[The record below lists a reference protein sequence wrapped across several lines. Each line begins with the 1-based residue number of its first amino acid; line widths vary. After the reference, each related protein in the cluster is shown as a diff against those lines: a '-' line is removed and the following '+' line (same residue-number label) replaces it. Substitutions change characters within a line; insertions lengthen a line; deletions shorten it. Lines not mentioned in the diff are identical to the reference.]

1 MAQALIAVQRSSE
14 GERMVTDAKHMVLLQ
29 NRPSLF
35 SRSDYD
41 LWILDRLM
49 KPFAAGDID
58 DDEMFVVEVSEQEES
73 VTPYLAVQQQQ
84 RQPDQLFRMTPDTHI
99 VSFAPKYR
107 VAFVVDK
114 SPSMSVV
121 DDSSG
126 KAKTLGSVAFETL
139 CKCLDGLCRP
149 FSVPSSLARG
159 PLYQIK
165 PVVYVSV
172 IAECGSSYFRGAQS
186 ASAAKH
192 AAAHPTRVLIQEV
205 VVTESNLE
213 ALCERLYDALSAY
226 EHDMVQQRQKDS
238 RNAAEAAEETTAVRE
253 MPSEAVDGAIQP
265 DPVELAEAS
274 GKLDGGGDSDVPL
287 NLHTVYQAIG
297 TALTAVELM
306 PSDCMPSI
314 VLLTDG
320 VIGAVGAGEA
330 VARDAVL
337 KLSAY
342 NAIFTVI
349 QIGSSKGFSAGV
361 NFGHVADNE
370 FLRFLAIAAEGTFLY
385 SSDCD
390 YLDTAVPGEPTPLPN
405 FYHRH
410 LLMRKYKLAKLAAEN
425 RYRLVNGTRRE
436 RPVDC
441 PRGRLLNATVDTTQ
455 TITPEELAFPWDPA
469 SKPPLV
475 AEILCGYRDYPISV
489 DLSHVVRAR
498 LQEGFVL
505 RSVNV
510 AARRSHRAHS
520 KVEIILMMPWF
531 PNVTILY
538 TIKTT
543 WAHSSEHQSVLAP
556 RPHSKPPR
564 IELNILAQHAFA
576 ILFINVQTLDEK
588 TSYPSHTMQAKLLKL
603 LRFLRRIYEVD
614 DAFKVIVSF
623 EAKYALS
630 AIPHDAR
637 VFNNAEPAAIAGPVT
652 ASQNNYWQVLTK
664 IMEGHAESFVQ
675 LSRDVVLRSTSGGAE
690 NVWTSR
696 HQVAAMYLH
705 DYLAA
710 EWRSFSVGK
719 GVYVKLVHSQQEMH
733 AERPELYEQE
743 SATNAPTG
751 FCVLHIIGENEC
763 LATLKLT
770 FFKVAP
776 AQRYEI
782 LEGLSA
788 AVTSIEHILR
798 NSGVAF
804 RPLIVCKKPVAQ
816 MLVRYVPVDQ
826 DDDDEFSTENTGH
839 DIPLPSLGNVAY
851 PNPRFT
857 SLLESFESRF
867 IPHTATKGYLRSN
880 RFLWLADLN
889 PEEIRRPVYT
899 PSPLLASSKSERMP
913 LDELAF
919 NLMYY
924 KRLEE
929 GFVPVS
935 EAPGCLT
942 LYREAHILR
951 FGRGDGDAANGPA
964 TTICAIQFVLI
975 NDRRHKTVVTELSVE
990 PIADGPAGAEVAVD
1004 DRRRAEAYTV
1014 PVLFRQH
1021 YLVVKDR
1028 ILEQDRHLLGKLYT
1042 FDKIHAIGRSSTGTS
1057 AESFPDIFSGS
1068 RKPQLLKK
1076 MGPDRSSTV
1085 VSTPFKLGSVL
1096 REGRFS
1102 ALAFRFP
1109 VIVEPTTPA
1118 IPEPGDDAEQVA
1130 AAFFPPTAAG
1140 SVVRSVPTSPPGTP
1154 VLARATGLA
1163 KTLKGGAGDP
1173 LTTPPSAARPGL
1185 TGIVTGAVSSDG
1197 TPNARSSNL
1206 YLRGAG
1212 KTGGG
1217 GHAGGGSDSHLFLSI
1232 PRQKS
1237 EIPTL
1242 PLALQS
1248 PGHWHSTEEVFQAKT
1263 ARDRV
1268 NIALCKYVKGM
1279 LGAITDAEVP
1289 LLDSWAATHAPTT
1302 AGVESTSTLY
1312 PPVLNDVAFRE
1323 ACGWDFL
1330 GRVKSAVEAIMERA
1344 AKRHTEAQNVQSQA
1358 SQRVLSTALADSK
1371 CYVKVRDA
1379 DSFLLV
1385 FAPIYPSP
1393 LSSTLQTVSETA
1405 EPAAF
1410 GFLTLTVVECMRPR
1424 LPPTG
1429 IPITGALPFRPI
1441 SQDVPRMASVRVCQ
1455 SSTALND
1462 GMPLLEGAAS
1472 GLDDL
1477 DLNSF
1482 EVDAL
1487 QPDKS
1492 PQRLSQFA
1500 QDFIAMMKEGFGSAF
1515 TKSVYAALLQGFDVD
1530 PLDLDKAIGACVETS
1545 IDIDLTNY
1553 LNVRLLMAKSESD
1566 SDQPEAKQ
1574 QDDGQDATQARFREL
1589 LDEFLAPV
1597 PCFSC
1602 QTQNVFFYRPK
1613 TEAPMQLANGA
1624 PLTAPLVAQR
1634 TASVGGAGTTA
1645 AAFTLAPPTPT
1656 PLLARKTQ
1664 TPVQSMLHLD
1674 IPGHHRATA
1683 STEFDR
1689 LSQVLE
1695 CAGTPLFVRTECSFM
1710 KRNMSDADHLQIPAA
1725 KLPTSYLL
1733 PKERTQQAAR
1743 DGRAESTLDF
1753 TPVAV
1758 GTDFSPVQSVDGTR
1772 AVLHL
1777 LCLTVPALDR
1787 SARDDANAPLD
1798 FVDGGTP
1805 PPPGTF
1811 QGISPSSRRRAN
1823 GSQSSGSVADDDK
1836 NRITESRSLLAHD
1849 KQKALDE
1856 MTTKIEAML
1865 DDEVMCAL
1873 LPLEPITESTLR
1885 LVEGILRRRHGRD
1898 SSAVQLGSDSLN
1910 LIPTVTDSD
1919 PSLAV
1924 SVPLSFVR
1932 GELEIDLFGQEF
1944 EGLDIG
1950 FGTVR
1955 KMGDVFYIRDEG
1967 MAAKDVDP
1975 FVSAV
1980 VPQGPVVE
1988 SPGAFDPVHGLGISL
2003 DGDGPLKFGGGNNSE
2018 SAQREASTEVPTSP
2032 AAVPRPSRPRFW
2044 LIARIADMSVQV
2056 SFFSREVAGYRRLA
2070 IVSKLREGITNCCER
2085 VNRMY
2090 LLSQLNDTH
2099 VAHRYLIP
2107 MVVPNEDASSSGSST
2122 NILFRGRD
2130 TDDEDM
2136 ATSPSPVS
2144 EGCAVKSRF
2153 EPGRFACSLVF
2164 RHAFK
2169 LHWRLKPTQALSTI
2183 VVALQAFAIA
2193 NRKDMF
2199 VFAARR
2205 SVFYMHVSIE
2215 ETDGGSR
2222 DKDAAASANDVLEP
2236 LMDDLTGGYFNR
2248 PGAESP
2254 RAGPASPMMRRS
2266 TVSSI
2271 AAQSASSIALSPH
2284 RPVRQPECSLVLD
2297 VFGIDPPGHEIT
2309 VELLSMIQVKINSL
2323 TQHVV
2328 GSFLARNMSMKL
2340 TGPDLD
2346 FILPAGSGNDPAL
2359 LEWFRLPTY
2368 VHSPYLFLLLL
2379 RQAVPLLHP
2388 LGGADVIGGL
2398 TERYG
2403 KVYGW
2408 ADRVGGDS
2416 EFGVSGNNRTPYEIQ
2431 FADFACMYNCMPTRN
2446 PTPLEAALGPGIMC
2460 VCFALLD
2467 SHGKVMVEAPCVN
2480 VEGTEGKPLTQE
2492 EMFRPFADGGPARIG
2507 ALNEW
2512 SGYKLAIEVWC
2523 HGGINLTGASK
2534 RLDAAVR
2541 NSILDYAIEYTVGA
2555 LRASNLAEKRA
2566 LRFVNSLAEAIDV
2579 PFASVS
2585 TGSTGMGDVP
2595 IVQLPRS
2602 AASTPAS
2609 SPDGSKPQSLSDEE
2623 GTGFSQF
2630 YATAIKVLAVAAE
2643 DSDTETVKRLV
2654 SPVTLPSWIIEEF
2667 VGEVQELLA
2676 STPTVTDTR
2685 CMKLRTQPVDSLL
2698 PQQAGLQFEEFRP
2711 TKRATGYARQSSSM
2725 SLMGSMTEERADEV
2739 YVTVACLEHVHVRN
2753 GNRRRQA
2760 SDGTEQKGPTAI
2772 DGTTAQSLLIGHP
2785 TRFPQ
2790 HEDSDSDASS
2800 NAAWQIGTHRRRV
2813 SRASRSIAVMSL
2825 NGPVTSSPMAAP
2837 RGSLDEESP
2846 MLNSAALHPALPEL
2860 GMRSRFLL
2868 MTIRNNQVTVY
2879 TYNWRPAIV
2888 EVMFTQVL
2896 RVISWNHL
2904 RIQFLEKE
2912 FALLQQKGLS
2922 ARNMSFR
2929 VPSEPVE
2936 NDCDPVPPSYG
2947 GDTSAMAMATQFQ
2960 QKIAANSTM
2969 DSSTST
2975 DPGARL
2981 AKGMDID
2988 ILQRHA
2994 VEFLDW
3000 LVRHLKRQNAYQDAA
3015 AAKESVSRAAST
3027 SALLT
3032 SPFLSSEIANSS
3044 AAAKRGA
3051 GPHAVTASD
3060 IATIL
3065 RSVHLLHFVKY
3076 PIMFTEL
3083 REQLV
3088 AASHMSCRPGDQTS
3102 DELFARDLAHSPAV
3116 GTPASATP
3124 SASGPAGDI
3133 DERESVQWY
3142 RHMLDVYMTDY
3153 ISYLQHLGLKHVAQ
3167 NDVPVA
3173 ARFFPPASL
3182 TPHYWTG
3189 NTVGVE
3195 TDVAYLVQWFANGV
3209 IVAQVGVDGIFG
3221 CINVYT
3227 LALPSEPG
3235 RGRFQPDQLPG
3246 AVEGQCDGAFED
3258 ACRKLK
3264 AYVHLNSYLYDFHLR
3279 YFQRILER
3287 RVPHPLPVDLLLVMK
3302 NFTLFNPRKANY
3314 ARSRIHRGSC
3324 VIDEGQVSSS
3334 LFQYILKNP
3343 LRYGFCPVM
3352 MRGQPIAC
3360 SLTSISPDFS
3370 RPGSGKIDAAEQP
3383 ENVYT
3388 LIVYS
3393 SAADDSI
3400 SHTTDAQ
3407 VRGDDPQQQP
3417 QQQQQ
3422 PRAAHQRKSSAG
3434 SSTSGKLC
3442 LRYFLLVVNRNPFPH
3457 PEADNN
3463 RSTAMGT
3470 AMLYDPLHEY
3480 LAEGYYLKD
3489 IVRHAERKVDRLIE
3503 QAIRYY
3509 GRDNLW
3515 RQLVRKQDP
3524 ASVAALES
3532 PAGTHTDDGIY
3543 EWAKLFLEKIE
3554 PNSRPLQAIDPGVA
3568 ALLATPRIP
3577 WMKLL
3582 DHFEKVYSENART
3595 LRESESDKRRHL
3607 VLLNPRNE
3615 DYLLHFVVELH
3626 RPSHAAL
3633 KPPGSPSVGPLPQT
3647 TSGHLLSPT
3656 YAGNGTGPSPTSASN
3671 PSTHLRAS
3679 SASSATDPRFG
3690 PLRRG
3695 SGNSDASATYFAQP
3709 AAASA
3714 TSPSRSLAGGDAAD
3728 NNNADDLHAEVD
3740 VFAVSR
3746 EGVVDELEYDH
3757 ISQVVTTISAWLWRE
3772 TALNIARKK

>member
-1 MAQALIAVQRSSE
+1 
-14 GERMVTDAKHMVLLQ
+14 MVVLQ
-29 NRPSLF
+29 KQPSLF
-35 SRSDYD
+35 SRSDND

-49 KPFAAGDID
+49 KPFAAKDFD

-73 VTPYLAVQQQQ
+73 TTPLHPAQQQQ
-84 RQPDQLFRMTPDTHI
+84 HQPDQLFRMTPDTHI
-99 VSFAPKYR
+99 VSFGPRYR

-149 FSVPSSLARG
+149 FSVPSSLAHG
-159 PLYQIK
+159 PVYVK
-165 PVVYVSV
+165 PIVYVSV
-172 IAECGSSYFRGAQS
+172 IAECGSSYFRGSQS

-192 AAAHPTRVLIQEV
+192 AAAHSTRVLIQEV

-226 EHDMVQQRQKDS
+226 EHDMVQARQKDA
-238 RNAAEAAEETTAVRE
+238 RHAAEAAEQTSLLREIPNETG
-253 MPSEAVDGAIQP
+253 DGAIPP
-265 DPVELAEAS
+265 DPAELAEVS
-274 GKLDGGGDSDVPL
+274 GKADGGGDSDVPL

-306 PSDCMPSI
+306 PTDCMPSV

-349 QIGSSKGFSAGV
+349 QIGSSKGFNAGV

-390 YLDTAVPGEPTPLPN
+390 YLDNAVPGEPTPLPN

-475 AEILCGYRDYPISV
+475 AEILCGYRDYPISA

-543 WAHSSEHQSVLAP
+543 WTHSGEHQSVLAP

-588 TSYPSHTMQAKLLKL
+588 TSYASHTMQAKLLKL
-603 LRFLRRIYEVD
+603 HKFLRRIYEVD

-623 EAKYALS
+623 ETKYALS
-630 AIPHDAR
+630 AIPHDVR
-637 VFNNAEPAAIAGPVT
+637 VFNNAETAAIAGPAT

-664 IMEGHAESFVQ
+664 IMEGHADSFVQ

-719 GVYVKLVHSQQEMH
+719 GVYVKLVHSRQQTH
-733 AERPELYEQE
+733 AERPEMDERE
-743 SATNAPTG
+743 SAANAPTG

-770 FFKVAP
+770 FFEVAP

-782 LEGLSA
+782 LEGLA
-788 AVTSIEHILR
+788 ADVTNIEHILR

-816 MLVRYVPVDQ
+816 MLVRFVPVDQ
-826 DDDDEFSTENTGH
+826 DDNDEASADQTAHE
-839 DIPLPSLGNVAY
+839 IAPPSLANVAY
-851 PNPRFT
+851 PNLRFT

-867 IPHTATKGYLRSN
+867 IPHAATKGHLRTN
-880 RFLWLADLN
+880 RFLWLADLD

-899 PSPLLASSKSERMP
+899 PSHLLASSKSERMP

-942 LYREAHILR
+942 LYREAQIPR
-951 FGRGDGDAANGPA
+951 FGRGDGDSANGPA

-990 PIADGPAGAEVAVD
+990 PIADGPAGAEVSVD

-1042 FDKIHAIGRSSTGTS
+1042 FDKIHAIGRSSAGDGKK
-1057 AESFPDIFSGS
+1057 FPDIFSGS
-1068 RKPQLLKK
+1068 RKPQILKK

-1109 VIVEPTTPA
+1109 VIVEPTPA
-1118 IPEPGDDAEQVA
+1118 SIPEPGDDAEQVA
-1130 AAFFPPTAAG
+1130 AAYFPPTAAG
-1140 SVVRSVPTSPPGTP
+1140 SVVRSVPTSPPRTP
-1154 VLARATGLA
+1154 VLVRATGLA
-1163 KTLKGGAGDP
+1163 KTLKGGAGDTP
-1173 LTTPPSAARPGL
+1173 TTPPSAARPGL
-1185 TGIVTGAVSSDG
+1185 MGNITGAVSSDG

-1212 KTGGG
+1212 KAGSG
-1217 GHAGGGSDSHLFLSI
+1217 GHTGAGSDPHLFLSI

-1237 EIPTL
+1237 EVPNL

-1248 PGHWHSTEEVFQAKT
+1248 PGHWQSTEEVFQAKT

-1268 NIALCKYVKGM
+1268 NLALCKYVKGM
-1279 LGAITDAEVP
+1279 LGAITDAEVA
-1289 LLDSWAATHAPTT
+1289 LLDSWAATQAPTT

-1312 PPVLNDVAFRE
+1312 PPVLNDAAFRE

-1330 GRVKSAVEAIMERA
+1330 GRVKSAVVALMEKA
-1344 AKRHTEAQNVQSQA
+1344 ATRSREVENSQSQPM
-1358 SQRVLSTALADSK
+1358 QRVLSTALTESK

-1379 DSFLLV
+1379 ESFLLV
-1385 FAPIYPSP
+1385 FAPIYSST
-1393 LSSTLQTVSETA
+1393 LSSTSQTVSESA
-1405 EPAAF
+1405 EPAEF
-1410 GFLTLTVVECMRPR
+1410 GFLTLTVVECVRPR

-1429 IPITGALPFRPI
+1429 IPITGALPFQPI
-1441 SQDVPRMASVRVCQ
+1441 IQEVARIASVRVCQ
-1455 SSTALND
+1455 SSTALED

-1477 DLNSF
+1477 DLNSS
-1482 EVDAL
+1482 EDDTR
-1487 QPDKS
+1487 QTDKVT
-1492 PQRLSQFA
+1492 QQLSQFA
-1500 QDFIAMMKEGFGSAF
+1500 QDFIGIMKEGFACAF

-1566 SDQPEAKQ
+1566 SGETEAEQ

-1602 QTQNVFFYRPK
+1602 QTRNVFFYRPK
-1613 TEAPMQLANGA
+1613 PETPLDLSNGA

-1634 TASVGGAGTTA
+1634 TASVGGAGNIA
-1645 AAFTLAPPTPT
+1645 AGFTLAPPAPA

-1664 TPVQSMLHLD
+1664 TPIQSMLHLD
-1674 IPGHHRATA
+1674 IPGHHRVAA

-1710 KRNMSDADHLQIPAA
+1710 KQNMSDADHLQIPAA
-1725 KLPTSYLL
+1725 KLPASYLL

-1758 GTDFSPVQSVDGTR
+1758 GTDFSPVQSADGTR

-1787 SARDDANAPLD
+1787 SARDDANAAAD
-1798 FVDGGTP
+1798 SVDGGTP

-1811 QGISPSSRRRAN
+1811 QGISPSSRRRSN
-1823 GSQSSGSVADDDK
+1823 GSQSSSSGADDDK
-1836 NRITESRSLLAHD
+1836 NRSIESRSLLADD
-1849 KQKALDE
+1849 KKKALNE
-1856 MTTKIEAML
+1856 MTRKIEAML

-1873 LPLEPITESTLR
+1873 LPLEPIKESTLR
-1885 LVEGILRRRHGRD
+1885 LVEGILCRRHGRD
-1898 SSAVQLGSDSLN
+1898 SSAVQLSPDSLN

-1924 SVPLSFVR
+1924 AVPLSFVR

-1950 FGTVR
+1950 FGIVR

-1967 MAAKDVDP
+1967 TAAKDADC
-1975 FVSAV
+1975 FVPAV
-1980 VPQGPVVE
+1980 VRQGPVVE
-1988 SPGAFDPVHGLGISL
+1988 SPGALDPVHGLGISL
-2003 DGDGPLKFGGGNNSE
+2003 DGDGPLKLESRSDSE
-2018 SAQREASTEVPTSP
+2018 AAQREALTELPASP
-2032 AAVPRPSRPRFW
+2032 ASVSRPSRPRFW
-2044 LIARIADMSVQV
+2044 LIAVIVDTTVQV
-2056 SFFSREVAGYRRLA
+2056 SFFSREVGGYRRLA

-2090 LLSQLNDTH
+2090 LLTQLNETH

-2107 MVVPNEDASSSGSST
+2107 SVVPSEEASSSGSST

-2144 EGCAVKSRF
+2144 EGSAVKSRF

-2199 VFAARR
+2199 VFAAGR

-2215 ETDGGSR
+2215 ETEGGNR

-2236 LMDDLTGGYFNR
+2236 QMDDLTGGYFNR

-2254 RAGPASPMMRRS
+2254 RGAASPMMRRS

-2284 RPVRQPECSLVLD
+2284 RPVRQPECSLVLG
-2297 VFGIDPPGHEIT
+2297 VFGVDPPGHEIT
-2309 VELLSMIQVKINSL
+2309 VELVSMIQVKINSL

-2359 LEWFRLPTY
+2359 IEWFRLPTY

-2379 RQAVPLLHP
+2379 RQAVPWLHP

-2398 TERYG
+2398 TDRYG
-2403 KVYGW
+2403 EVYGW

-2416 EFGVSGNNRTPYEIQ
+2416 EFGISGNRTPYEIQ

-2480 VEGTEGKPLTQE
+2480 VEGSEGKPLTKE
-2492 EMFRPFADGGPARIG
+2492 EVFRPFADGGPARIG

-2512 SGYKLAIEVWC
+2512 SGHKLAVEVWC
-2523 HGGINLTGASK
+2523 HGGINIAGASK

-2541 NSILDYAIEYTVGA
+2541 NTIFDYAIEYTVGA

-2566 LRFVNSLAEAIDV
+2566 LRFVDSLAEAIDV

-2585 TGSTGMGDVP
+2585 TGSSGMGDVP
-2595 IVQLPRS
+2595 VVQLPRS
-2602 AASTPAS
+2602 ATSTPAS
-2609 SPDGSKPQSLSDEE
+2609 SPDASKPQSPGGEE
-2623 GTGFSQF
+2623 GAGFSQF
-2630 YATAIKVLAVAAE
+2630 YATASKVLAVAAE

-2676 STPTVTDTR
+2676 STPTVTDTT
-2685 CMKLRTQPVDSLL
+2685 CMKLKAQPVNSSLSE
-2698 PQQAGLQFEEFRP
+2698 QAVLEFEEFRP
-2711 TKRATGYARQSSSM
+2711 TKRTTGYARQSSSL
-2725 SLMGSMTEERADEV
+2725 SLMGSMAEERADDV
-2739 YVTVACLEHVHVRN
+2739 YVTVACLEHIHLRN
-2753 GNRRRQA
+2753 GNRRRQT
-2760 SDGTEQKGPTAI
+2760 SDGSEQKFLTAT
-2772 DGTTAQSLLIGHP
+2772 DGTPAQSSLIGHAI
-2785 TRFPQ
+2785 RFPQ

-2813 SRASRSIAVMSL
+2813 SRASRSIATMSL
-2825 NGPVTSSPMAAP
+2825 NGPVASSPVPAP

-2860 GMRSRFLL
+2860 GTRSRFLL
-2868 MTIRNNQVTVY
+2868 MTIRNNEVSVY

-2888 EVMFTQVL
+2888 EVIFTQVL

-2922 ARNMSFR
+2922 ARHMSFR
-2929 VPSEPVE
+2929 VPSETVE
-2936 NDCDPVPPSYG
+2936 NEYDPVPPSYG

-2969 DSSTST
+2969 APQSVDSSAST
-2975 DPGARL
+2975 DPGAKL

-3000 LVRHLKRQNAYQDAA
+3000 LVRHLKRHNAYQDAA

-3032 SPFLSSEIANSS
+3032 SPFLSSEITNSS
-3044 AAAKRGA
+3044 TAAKRGA
-3051 GPHAVTASD
+3051 GTHAVTASD

-3076 PIMFTEL
+3076 PIIFTEL

-3102 DELFARDLAHSPAV
+3102 DELFAQDLANSPAV

-3124 SASGPAGDI
+3124 SASGPAGDV
-3133 DERESVQWY
+3133 DERESIQWY
-3142 RHMLDVYMTDY
+3142 RHMLDVYMADY
-3153 ISYLQHLGLKHVAQ
+3153 VSYLQHLGLKHVAQ

-3189 NTVGVE
+3189 NTASVE

-3227 LALPSEPG
+3227 LALPAEPG

-3246 AVEGQCDGAFED
+3246 AVGGQCDGAFED
-3258 ACRKLK
+3258 ACKKLK
-3264 AYVHLNSYLYDFHLR
+3264 SHVHLNSYLYDFHLR

-3302 NFTLFNPRKANY
+3302 NFTLFNPRKANF

-3343 LRYGFCPVM
+3343 LRYGFYPVM

-3360 SLTSISPDFS
+3360 SLTSTSPDFS

-3393 SAADDSI
+3393 TAADDNTSN
-3400 SHTTDAQ
+3400 TTDAQ
-3407 VRGDDPQQQP
+3407 VRGDDVQQPQP
-3417 QQQQQ
+3417 QQQQS
-3422 PRAAHQRKSSAG
+3422 RAAHQRKSSAG
-3434 SSTSGKLC
+3434 SATSGKLC

-3457 PEADNN
+3457 PEADNS

-3582 DHFEKVYSENART
+3582 DHLERVYRENART
-3595 LRESESDKRRHL
+3595 LRESENGQRRHL

-3626 RPSHAAL
+3626 RPSHPAS
-3633 KPPGSPSVGPLPQT
+3633 KPMGSPSVVALSNSSVHLPSST
-3647 TSGHLLSPT
+3647 N
-3656 YAGNGTGPSPTSASN
+3656 AGTGTGPSPTSASTPN
-3671 PSTHLRAS
+3671 THLRAS
-3679 SASSATDPRFG
+3679 SASSATDPRLG

-3695 SGNSDASATYFAQP
+3695 SGTSDASAGRSAQP
-3709 AAASA
+3709 VAAST
-3714 TSPSRSLAGGDAAD
+3714 TSPSRSLDGRDDGHEH
-3728 NNNADDLHAEVD
+3728 NAEALHAEVD

-3772 TALNIARKK
+3772 TALDIAKVNKG